1 MGSSSFQPNND
12 FESEKSSSNSQ
23 QHTPFI
29 PSPRRSSPHTEG
41 TAGTW
46 RKIQDLTVSNVP
58 SRAKAYGLRE
68 ASRGVCALDKK
79 SEMIAYLPSIRYH
92 FNTRMP
98 DSITLI
104 NHATVLIQLGG
115 VNILT
120 DPIYSWTVSY
130 LFPRMQKPGIPF
142 GELPPID
149 YILVSHSDY
158 DHLNMRTLRR
168 LRRRGISTL
177 ILPKGIGSYGQ
188 RAGFPKVIEL
198 SHWERVEDGGTTIT
212 CVPAKH
218 VSKRKPGDPGMNA
231 CAGFV
236 VETNNR
242 SVYFAGDTAYG
253 EFFTEIG
260 SRYNI
265 DVALL
270 PIGAYKPEKWFKN
283 LHLHPVTALQAF
295 QDLRAR
301 HLVPFH
307 WGTFWIS
314 DEPMEEPPQK
324 LLAEAQR
331 CGIQDKVHILRNGD
345 SFQF

>member
-1 MGSSSFQPNND
+1 
-12 FESEKSSSNSQ
+12 
-23 QHTPFI
+23 
-29 PSPRRSSPHTEG
+29 
-41 TAGTW
+41 
-46 RKIQDLTVSNVP
+46 
-58 SRAKAYGLRE
+58 
-68 ASRGVCALDKK
+68 
-79 SEMIAYLPSIRYH
+79 
-92 FNTRMP
+92 MP

-130 LFPRMQKPGIPF
+130 MFPRLQRAGIPLKD
-142 GELPPID
+142 LPPID

-158 DHLNMRTLRR
+158 DHLNMKTLRR
-168 LRRRGISTL
+168 LRRRGASTL
-177 ILPKGIGSYGQ
+177 ILPKGIGSYGE
-188 RAGFPKVIEL
+188 RAGFPNVIEM
-198 SHWERVEDGGTTIT
+198 SRWENFEDDRVKIT

-218 VSKRKPGDPGMNA
+218 VSKRKPGDATTNA

-236 VETNNR
+236 VEINKR
-242 SVYFAGDTAYG
+242 SVYFAGDTAYA
-253 EFFTEIG
+253 EFFPEIG
-260 SRYNI
+260 SRHEL

-295 QDLRAR
+295 QDLRAK

-324 LLAEAQR
+324 LREEAHR
-331 CGIQDKVHILRNGD
+331 LNLEDKVHVLRNGE
-345 SFQF
+345 SFRF